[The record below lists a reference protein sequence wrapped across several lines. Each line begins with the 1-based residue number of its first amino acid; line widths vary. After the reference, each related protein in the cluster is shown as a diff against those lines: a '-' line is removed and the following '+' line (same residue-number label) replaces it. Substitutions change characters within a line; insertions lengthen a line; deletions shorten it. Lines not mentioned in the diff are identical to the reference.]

1 MNRINHFY
9 YTKKLLLKGALTSS
23 VIFLIFQVP
32 VFAGWQDGA
41 GYLELADRLDRPQD
55 GYCLDIAGT
64 GDWIEF
70 NVPLNAHNCKLP
82 GLFADGAVTFNSP
95 GPIHFPAYE
104 GCVTAVGLNGL
115 SLPGA
120 ALMVKACA
128 KDIDTNRAPFI
139 SETLQNFNHLDDGRI
154 ELDDSGLCLTV
165 SAVSD
170 RTFSP
175 DHRWRALFLADCT
188 TVDSTLSVWKPFRP
202 QS

>member
-1 MNRINHFY
+1 MNRINHFFH
-9 YTKKLLLKGALTSS
+9 TSKLSLKSTLTFS
-23 VIFLIFQVP
+23 VIFLLFHVS
-32 VFAGWQDGA
+32 AYADWQDGA

-82 GLFADGAVTFNSP
+82 GLFADGAVTFKSP
-95 GPIHFPAYE
+95 GPIYFPAYE
-104 GCVTAVGLNGL
+104 GCVTAVGLNGR

-128 KDIDTNRAPFI
+128 KDIDANRAPFI
-139 SETLQNFNHLDDGRI
+139 SETLQRFNQLNDGRI
-154 ELDDSGLCLTV
+154 ELDGSGLCISV
-165 SAVSD
+165 GAVSD

-188 TVDSTLSVWKPFRP
+188 TVESTRSVWKPFRP